1 MNIYINTQIC
11 DSPNK
16 PITQPTMKRFTI
28 KDGVTSTEEI
38 KAELKKQM
46 GFPAEKEGELFVSG
60 KPFTEATINLS
71 ETRAVSYRLY
81 LNPAKE
87 APVTTPEATAKRGAL
102 LSNPKNK
109 FGNMRLLA
117 KSGHFSAR
125 NKNSD
130 N

>member
-11 DSPNK
+11 DAPGK

-28 KDGVTSTEEI
+28 KDGVTSTAEI

-46 GFPAEKEGELFVSG
+46 GFPAEKEGELFVGG
-60 KPFTEATINLS
+60 KPFTEATIKLD
-71 ETRAVSYRLY
+71 ETRGLSYKLY
-81 LNPAKE
+81 LNPAK
-87 APVTTPEATAKRGAL
+87 EATAKRGAL